1 MEDIIFQ
8 YAQRYIE
15 AKQQLESAKANADLR
30 KEELQQ
36 AMLAANIKEY
46 DYCDSHITLTTRSN
60 VKLDPAII
68 YKLKEFG
75 YGNYLTESVDETS
88 FKKAFK
94 GSTVM
99 QEQFS
104 GYVTQSDTYVLSVK
118 EKKNEIK

>member
-8 YAQRYIE
+8 CAQRYIE
-15 AKQQLESAKANADLR
+15 AKQQLESVKANADLR

-46 DYCDSHITLTTRSN
+46 DYFDSRITLTTRCN

-75 YGNYLTESVDETS
+75 YGNYVTESVDETS

-94 GSTVM
+94 GSTIM
-99 QEQFS
+99 QEQF
-104 GYVTQSDTYVLSVK
+104 GNYVTQNDAYVLSVK
-118 EKKNEIK
+118 EKKNETK

>member
-1 MEDIIFQ
+1 MQDIIFQ

-36 AMLAANIKEY
+36 VMLAADIKEY
-46 DYCDSHITLTTRSN
+46 DYFDSRITLATRCN

-68 YKLKEFG
+68 HKLKEFG
-75 YGNYLTESVDETS
+75 YGNYLTESVDEAS

-94 GSTVM
+94 GSTIM

-104 GYVTQSDTYVLSVK
+104 GYVTQNDTYVLSVR
-118 EKKNEIK
+118 EKKNETK

>member
-8 YAQRYIE
+8 CAQRYIE

-46 DYCDSHITLTTRSN
+46 DYFDSRITLTTRCN

-94 GSTVM
+94 GSTIM
-99 QEQFS
+99 QEQF
-104 GYVTQSDTYVLSVK
+104 GDYVTQNDAYVLSVK
-118 EKKNEIK
+118 EKKNETK